1 MSQYLVLIENY
12 KLVLF
17 ITNDDGTMTAV
28 RSNIDASVILSINY
42 TNCLV
47 CVKDIES
54 TIYDFSGGNFKECQ
68 HLIHDEPRCM
78 YTIVDKYVICEGSK
92 DVIIKDLS
100 GAIVIRLNLSAGFHA
115 NTGASI
121 YFTVG
126 DNTIIEYN
134 IETQIRKTIFTGKK
148 YVTINSIDANY
159 LYIYD
164 VYDDQPAHDSKN
176 KRICRKTLIVGFINM
191 GNFYFNNST
200 STIAYET
207 TDNPMYKI
215 VRFNNVSIRADKID
229 TVILPMIVDN
239 KVIIRGTHTFQNNPD
254 KTYCLTER
262 YKTDTLSIYELAQ
275 ISNGYKTKA
284 AVRLEF

>member
-1 MSQYLVLIENY
+1 MSRYLVLIENY

-17 ITNDDGTMTAV
+17 VTNDDGTMTAV
-28 RSNIDASVILSINY
+28 RSNINASMILSINY

-47 CVKDIES
+47 CVKEIES
-54 TIYDFSGGNFKECQ
+54 TIYDFSSGKFKECP

-78 YTIVDKYVICEGSK
+78 YIIVDKYVMCEGSK

-100 GAIVIRLNLSAGFHA
+100 GVIVARPNLSAGFHA

-126 DNTIIEYN
+126 DNSIIEYN
-134 IETQIRKTIFTGKK
+134 IETQVRKTIFTGKK
-148 YVTINSIDANY
+148 YVNINSIDANY

-164 VYDDQPAHDSKN
+164 VYDDQPAHDSKH
-176 KRICRKTLIVGFINM
+176 KRICRKTLIAGFVNM

-215 VRFNNVSIRADKID
+215 VRFNNMGIRTDKISAA
-229 TVILPMIVDN
+229 VLPMIVDN
-239 KVIIRGTHTFQNNPD
+239 KVIMRGTHTFQNNPD

-262 YKTDTLSIYELAQ
+262 YKTNILAIYELTQ
-275 ISNGYKTKA
+275 ISDGHRTKA